1 MALGL
6 LWALNI
12 VFAGVTAALLV
23 ALLYVY
29 WNNVKEIRSRFT
41 VGLFLFAILFLAQS
55 VVGIW
60 AYVAMNDAGHGADVA
75 FPMLLLNATGLGAIA
90 TLVAITW
97 G

>member
-1 MALGL
+1 MPLGL

-12 VFAGVTAALLV
+12 VFAGVTAALLA

-29 WNNVKEIRSRFT
+29 WRNVKEIRSRFT
-41 VGLFLFAILFLAQS
+41 VGLFLFAVLFLAQS
-55 VVGIW
+55 VVGMW
-60 AYVAMNDAGHGADVA
+60 AYVAMNDAGHGVDVA

-97 G
+97 S